1 MQTCLILMGER
12 PMDKKY
18 YKNYLKQKKKAK
30 LYHQED
36 KTHRKYYIM
45 SEVLGEY
52 EVSNDD
58 TAV

>member
-1 MQTCLILMGER
+1 MGER